1 MTDMNGGGAQAA
13 AELLIE
19 ARISGRI
26 ENFPED
32 CRPGSVEAV
41 YAIQDAVASRLGPIL
56 GWKVGAA
63 NETATPICAPLLAG
77 TLFDSPATLY
87 PQAFT
92 MRGMESEI
100 AFRFGADLPP
110 QSKPYEKDQVMA
122 AIETAL
128 PAIEINESRFR
139 DPDTVDPL
147 SKLADNNLNGALV
160 LGPPW
165 AGWPGLVVAEQ
176 PVRMTFDD
184 EVVFDHLG
192 DNKAGDVIRLVVW
205 MANHLG
211 QRGHGLARG
220 QVITTGSWTG
230 LRPAG
235 PARRISARFPGI
247 GEVNVAFGKA

>member
-1 MTDMNGGGAQAA
+1 MTDIDGGGALAA

-19 ARISGRI
+19 ARISGPI
-26 ENFPED
+26 MGLAED
-32 CRPGSVEAV
+32 CRPQNVEAV

-77 TLFDSPATLY
+77 TIFDSPATLD
-87 PQAFT
+87 PQVFT

-100 AFRFGADLPP
+100 TFRFGADLPTRDA
-110 QSKPYEKDQVMA
+110 PYEKDQVLA
-122 AIETAL
+122 AIEAAF
-128 PAIEINESRFR
+128 PAIEINESRYR
-139 DPDTVDPL
+139 DPDAVDPL

-165 AGWPGLVVAEQ
+165 AGWPDLVVAEQ
-176 PVRMTFDD
+176 PVRMSFDD

-192 DNKAGDVIRLVVW
+192 GNKAGDVIRLVVW
-205 MANHLG
+205 MANHLS
-211 QRGHGLARG
+211 QRGHGLTRG

-235 PARRISARFPGI
+235 PARRVSALFPGV
-247 GEVNVAFGKA
+247 GEVTVVFAP